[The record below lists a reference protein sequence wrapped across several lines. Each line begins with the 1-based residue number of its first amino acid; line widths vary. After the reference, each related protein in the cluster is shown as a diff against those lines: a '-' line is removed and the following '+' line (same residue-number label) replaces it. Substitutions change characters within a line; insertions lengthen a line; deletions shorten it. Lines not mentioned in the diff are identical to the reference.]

1 MSVPTIDGEPIRL
14 TDEMVSMAVTAMLRS
29 AVGLS
34 LTDSF
39 AVYEQWLADRQA
51 DAWNQGY
58 RDAMDDRHR
67 PLYRSPNPYRHPMSE
82 TGSNLGGARISCHD

>member
-14 TDEMVSMAVTAMLRS
+14 TDAMVSMAVTAMLRS

-34 LTDSF
+34 LEDSF
-39 AVYEQWLADRQA
+39 AMYERWLADRQA

-58 RDAMDDRHR
+58 RAAVDDRHQ
-67 PLYRSPNPYRHPMSE
+67 PLYRSPNPYRYPKTE
-82 TGSNLGGARISCHD
+82 AGNKLDGARTPCHD